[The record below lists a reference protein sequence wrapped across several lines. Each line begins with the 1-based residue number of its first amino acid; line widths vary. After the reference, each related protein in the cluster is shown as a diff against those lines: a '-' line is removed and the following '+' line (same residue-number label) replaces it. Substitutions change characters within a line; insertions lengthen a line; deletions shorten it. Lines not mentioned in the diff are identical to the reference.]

1 MTKRLLWLGTASA
14 LICACMATACGGGG
28 GAQSGGDN
36 NSPDEG
42 TYNGGDSS
50 SPEFDGGLGSA
61 DVGTPGNDATTQEEG
76 GSQEAGQAE
85 GGAND
90 ATTDSTSTAEGGSND
105 AGTDST
111 STVEA
116 GASDAG
122 TDGASLTEAGGND
135 AGTDGTS
142 STEAG
147 GNDAGGVDSGADTG
161 TAQDGAVV
169 DAGSD
174 TGVHDAAPD
183 VVTPATYTLGG
194 TVSNL
199 GAGNTVTLLNGSDS
213 LPVTTSP
220 FTFDVALA
228 NAATYAVTVTGV
240 TGPVPQTCAV
250 TAGASGTVA
259 GANVTGVVVT
269 CTNTYTLGGT
279 VSNLGAGNTV
289 TLLNGSDSLP
299 VTTSPFTFDVA
310 LANAATYAVT
320 VTGVTGPVPQTCA
333 VTAGGSGTISGAN
346 VTGVVVTC
354 TNTYTVGGM
363 LAGLTVGESIV
374 LQDLAGDVLTLSQN
388 GPFVMQTP
396 VAVGT
401 TYGVTIETNPS
412 TPIAQTCSVAN
423 GGGTMGGAVVNNVTV
438 DCDMLAYFPFTGNAN
453 DASGYGNNGVV
464 TNATLTADQNGVA
477 NSAYAF
483 DGTAYIDAAMPTGF
497 LPNGDASRTLTA
509 WLQPTQNTY
518 EWGVVYWG
526 TGNCDGLQFG
536 IGDQTGD
543 QATFWGGCDDFVSS
557 LVIPVS
563 TVATPAWTFVAMV
576 YSQDTNTTITVYV
589 NDTSTQGTI
598 NDLVTPA
605 TSDFIMGA
613 DLINNAYFTG
623 NLDSIRVYGHALSAA
638 EVESIYT
645 SGAP

>member
-1 MTKRLLWLGTASA
+1 
-14 LICACMATACGGGG
+14 MATACGGGG

-36 NSPDEG
+36 TPDEG

-50 SPEFDGGLGSA
+50 SPEFDAGLGSA
-61 DVGTPGNDATTQEEG
+61 DGATPGNDATTQAEG

-85 GGAND
+85 AGGGD
-90 ATTDSTSTAEGGSND
+90 ATTDSASSTEGGGND

-111 STVEA
+111 STAEA
-116 GASDAG
+116 GGSEAG
-122 TDGASLTEAGGND
+122 TDGASLTDAGGND
-135 AGTDGTS
+135 AATDATS
-142 STEAG
+142 SA
-147 GNDAGGVDSGADTG
+147 DAGGADSG
-161 TAQDGAVV
+161 TAQDGGTV

-174 TGVHDAAPD
+174 TSVPDAAPD

-194 TVSNL
+194 MVSNL
-199 GAGNTVTLLNGSDS
+199 GAGNTVTLLNG
-213 LPVTTSP
+213 T
-220 FTFDVALA
+220 
-228 NAATYAVTVTGV
+228 
-240 TGPVPQTCAV
+240 
-250 TAGASGTVA
+250 
-259 GANVTGVVVT
+259 
-269 CTNTYTLGGT
+269 
-279 VSNLGAGNTV
+279 
-289 TLLNGSDSLP
+289 DSLP

-333 VTAGGSGTISGAN
+333 VTAGGSGTVAGANVTGVVVTCTNTYTLGGTVSNLGAGDTVTLLNGTDSLPVTTSPFTFDMALADAATYAVTVTGVTGPVPQTCAVTAGGSGTVSGAN

-354 TNTYTVGGM
+354 TNTYAVGGM

-388 GPFVMQTP
+388 GPFTMQTP

-401 TYGVTIETNPS
+401 MYGVTIETNPT
-412 TPIAQTCSVAN
+412 TPIAQTCSVTN
-423 GGGTMGGAVVNNVTV
+423 GGGTMGGAAVNNVTV

-509 WLQPTQNTY
+509 WLQPTQDTD

-526 TGNCDGLQFG
+526 TGNCEGLQFG
-536 IGDQTGD
+536 IGDQGGD
-543 QATFWGGCDDFVSS
+543 DATFWGGCDDFESG
-557 LVIPVS
+557 LAIPVS
-563 TVATPAWTFVAMV
+563 TIAAPAWTFVAMV
-576 YSQDTNTTITVYV
+576 YSQDATTTINVYV
-589 NDTSTQGTI
+589 NGTSTQGAV
-598 NDLVTPA
+598 NDLGTPA
-605 TSDFIMGA
+605 TSDLIMGA
-613 DLINNAYFTG
+613 DLINGTYFVG

-638 EVESIYT
+638 EVQSIYT